1 MSWGVMSQH
10 MGWGSIDEGW
20 RKGPWTAE
28 EDRLLIEYVKSNGEG
43 RWNNVAR
50 LAGMHILLF
59 FPTPSLPRRELY
71 LRKCCWI

>member
-10 MGWGSIDEGW
+10 MGWGATDEGW

-50 LAGMHILLF
+50 LAGTSEH
-59 FPTPSLPRRELY
+59 PSFCVLG
-71 LRKCCWI
+71 